1 MERILILLQ
10 AESWADAAEAL
21 QSAKD
26 NAFRSDALT
35 YALTLPDDPT
45 EQEKRCMAE
54 FGAMQYLVS
63 AEMTFADME
72 SLWQGERY
80 VLHAHPAMR
89 FCRGWEHA
97 LLNTLNSCGTE
108 QAVLTGYLP
117 AEDDPIGAVCPV
129 AAERLDGTALHF
141 SHGLPLKQAAHP
153 MAGLFLHPDFFFAP
167 AGFVRI
173 MAQQSGTLTTRLLHS
188 IWQVF
193 TLHVP
198 VIEVTQD
205 LPVPPETLDPESA
218 SAVGID
224 LSAGAIPQHVRRG
237 FKADTLDVPLNVSPL
252 MKLTEAWKRR
262 QERKHGKLVPLCV
275 TVCTEALDEEGTHWL
290 RQLTQMADLSLLCYT
305 VSSRVREIAQFHP
318 NVLEYK
324 DRYALK
330 REGKAPLFSR
340 AAVLSAARDRVLS
353 GTHYVWIAPDC
364 VRYPLYAGLA
374 LKWREICSAEIVLA
388 RVQGKLDLSMIVVP
402 DERLKPLLDAMDE
415 SLRAMTS
422 AGNPPE
428 SEDALWDAVVSA
440 HPDWFAFFAMPV
452 EKQLFTKLLD

>member
-10 AESWADAAEAL
+10 AESWANAAEAL

-97 LLNTLNSCGTE
+97 LLNALNSCGTE

-218 SAVGID
+218 DAVGID

-275 TVCTEALDEEGTHWL
+275 TVCTEELDEEGTHWL

-374 LKWREICSAEIVLA
+374 LKWREICSPEIVLA

-402 DERLKPLLDAMDE
+402 DERLKSLLDAMDE
-415 SLRAMTS
+415 SLRAMAS